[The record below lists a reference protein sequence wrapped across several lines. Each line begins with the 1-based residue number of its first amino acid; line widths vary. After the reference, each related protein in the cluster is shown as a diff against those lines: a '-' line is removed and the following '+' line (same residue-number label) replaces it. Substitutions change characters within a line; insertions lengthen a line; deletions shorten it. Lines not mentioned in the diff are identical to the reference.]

1 MDKIYRVS
9 PDVLMMMPDKD
20 FMVILK
26 ICYLDAIMRYKLY
39 DKLPEHIKEY
49 FKLVEGDKHV

>member
-1 MDKIYRVS
+1 MDKVYRVS
-9 PDVLMMMPDKD
+9 PDVLMAMPDKD

-39 DKLPEHIKEY
+39 DKLPEHIKAY
-49 FKLVEGDKHV
+49 FKLVEESK